1 MTTIRLDRVFPFD
14 EKLSF
19 LIPHDWTEEFDT
31 DHYLYQAPNTDSGW
45 LRVSLITLTNPGE
58 CSKEQISELL
68 NERAQKEAGEFHES
82 GENIVVAWKQLS
94 EESGSPICNYW
105 WALAIVSVLT
115 LPGKLSSPTQFSGN
129 AAKKLNPRNG
139 LAHRQ
144 ARCGRA
150 VCRSQDGVSSH
161 FRQPIE
167 FTRRLRQLTAAVTCF
182 RA

>member
-105 WALAIVSVLT
+105 
-115 LPGKLSSPTQFSGN
+115 
-129 AAKKLNPRNG
+129 
-139 LAHRQ
+139 
-144 ARCGRA
+144 RA
-150 VCRSQDGVSSH
+150 VGHSFGANLAREALFSYTILRERSEETETRGTVSL
-161 FRQPIE
+161 IG
-167 FTRRLRQLTAAVTCF
+167 RLVADAQFADPKMV
-182 RA
+182 